1 MAHDRAAR
9 TRRQLVHGGLALTG
23 LALLSGCG
31 LASLPRTEPKR
42 AARVGFLDS
51 SSAQV
56 TGPYLDEFRQGM
68 RVQGY
73 EESRDYLLESRYSE
87 GREELLAGLAAE
99 LVSRPV
105 DVLLASSRIAVT
117 AARNATATIPI
128 VMTNIGS
135 DPVPFGLVDSLARPG
150 GNVTG
155 VANFGV
161 LLTGKRMDLLK
172 QVLPALAR
180 LAMLQ
185 TVTDSVP
192 DPATAENVVE
202 AQPVASA
209 LGIELHVLPVRSA
222 NDLDEA
228 FDAAVRAHAEAL
240 LVAGSTFFQL
250 NRAGII
256 ALVARHRLPAI
267 YGGGREWAVEGGLM
281 AYAASVA
288 ANYRNAATF
297 VGKILKGARPADLPV
312 EQSSTFDFAINAKT
326 AGVLG
331 LTIPQSVLQQ
341 ATEIVH

>member
-1 MAHDRAAR
+1 
-9 TRRQLVHGGLALTG
+9 
-23 LALLSGCG
+23 
-31 LASLPRTEPKR
+31 
-42 AARVGFLDS
+42 
-51 SSAQV
+51 
-56 TGPYLDEFRQGM
+56 
-68 RVQGY
+68 
-73 EESRDYLLESRYSE
+73 
-87 GREELLAGLAAE
+87 
-99 LVSRPV
+99 
-105 DVLLASSRIAVT
+105 VLLASSRIAVT